1 MSNPT
6 QFLLSEAQAG
16 VGLHDQ
22 PSFFRVRQNFPRPLE
37 ADLGAAV
44 RRELTPLLAKMPPG
58 GRIAITAGSRG
69 VSNISAVLAE
79 CVFLL
84 KEHGAEPFIVPAMG
98 SHGGATAEG
107 QLGVLETLG
116 VTEAAMGCPIR
127 SSMEVIQVGT
137 TETGFPVFQDRNAS
151 EADGVLVVNRVK
163 PHTMF
168 VDRVESGLC
177 KMMVIGLGK
186 QAGASKIHQQALKTE
201 MGRMILEATRI
212 LLAAGRPRF
221 VGGLALVENA
231 YKDTAIVKGLSMENT
246 DGFIDAESALLK
258 RAYQLMARLPF
269 DHLDGLIVDEM
280 GKNISGSGMDTNVT
294 GKKDGMVTP
303 SIGAIYV
310 RSLTPETKGN
320 ATGVGFAD
328 VIPRRMFS
336 QIDLNATYMNAFTAK
351 RLQGGKIP
359 LLAETELQAMQVLL
373 GFRQAERPQS
383 ARLAWIRNTSQ
394 LAEFWVS
401 TALQE
406 EVLANN
412 TLEILAGPL
421 PLVYDGDHNMIE
433 PRLEQGSAA
442 S

>member
-16 VGLHDQ
+16 VGASDQ
-22 PSFFRVRQNFPRPLE
+22 PSFFRVRQDFPRPRE
-37 ADLGAAV
+37 ADLPAAV
-44 RRELTPLLAKMPPG
+44 RRELTPLLAKMPAG

-69 VSNISAVLAE
+69 VSNIAEVLAG
-79 CVFLL
+79 CVSML

-107 QLGVLETLG
+107 QVEMLATLG

-127 SSMEVIQVGT
+127 SSMEVIRIGA
-137 TETGFPVFQDRNAS
+137 TETGFPVFQDRNAA
-151 EADGVLVVNRVK
+151 EADGVLAVNRVK

-168 VDRVESGLC
+168 ADRVESGLC

-212 LLAAGRPRF
+212 ILAAGRPRF

-231 YKDTAIVKGLSMENT
+231 HKDTAIVKGISMESA
-246 DGFIDAESALLK
+246 DELIDAENALLK
-258 RAYQLMARLPF
+258 QAYRLMARLPF

-280 GKNISGSGMDTNVT
+280 GKNISGTGMDTNVT
-294 GKKDGMVTP
+294 GKKDGMTSP
-303 SIGAIYV
+303 NIGAIYV

-320 ATGVGFAD
+320 AAGVGFAD
-328 VIPRRMFS
+328 VIPRRMFD

-373 GFRQAERPQS
+373 GFRQAEKPQS

-394 LAEFWVS
+394 LAEFWAS
-401 TALQE
+401 EALGE
-406 EVLANN
+406 EVLANGS
-412 TLEILAGPL
+412 LEILAGPL
-421 PLVYDGDHNMIE
+421 PLVYDGELNMIE
-433 PRLEQGSAA
+433 PRLERGLAA